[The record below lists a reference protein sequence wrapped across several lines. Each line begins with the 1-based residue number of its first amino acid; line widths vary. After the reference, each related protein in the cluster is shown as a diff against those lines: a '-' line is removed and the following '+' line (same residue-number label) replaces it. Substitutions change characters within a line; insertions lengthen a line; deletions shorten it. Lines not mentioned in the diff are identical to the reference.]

1 MGGSF
6 RRWGLKIFSLCA
18 ELTVPF
24 RVFLSRMPHELFLQ
38 GRPLSA
44 PDLAQIQRWLAEH
57 PAWHRTRLSRELCM
71 LWHWR
76 NEAGQLED
84 MACRSLLL
92 KLQARGWIALPPRQR
107 PAVNG
112 QRNRPGV
119 AGSYDTAPL
128 QTELAALRPLRV
140 EPLGPASPDL
150 GLFQGLLQQHH
161 YLGQRNC
168 VGENLKYLVRD
179 RQDRPL
185 ACLLF
190 GSAAWQCQ
198 PRDAFL
204 GWSPAQ
210 RQRHL
215 SRLTNNTRFL
225 ILPWVRVPHLA
236 RSGGQCDSEPTVAL
250 EDFPD
255 LPQSARM
262 AAVSLGLF
270 SPKARVAIKAP
281 ISGKCGAPVFQ
292 WFHQRDASVLQLGRL
307 LPGSGYFLQNQLSM
321 IFFLAHRKAFDPMFC
336 ARRDRPW
343 AR

>member
-1 MGGSF
+1 
-6 RRWGLKIFSLCA
+6 
-18 ELTVPF
+18 
-24 RVFLSRMPHELFLQ
+24 MPHELFVQ

-57 PAWHRTRLSRELCM
+57 PSWHRTRLSRELCV

-76 NEAGQLED
+76 NEAGQLKD

-92 KLQARGWIALPPRQR
+92 KLQERGLLVLPPRQR

-119 AGSYDTAPL
+119 VVSYDTAPL

-179 RQDRPL
+179 CQGRPL

-204 GWSPAQ
+204 GWSQVQ
-210 RQRHL
+210 RRRHL

-236 RSGGQCDSEPTVAL
+236 SHVLSRVIRRLSRDWQEKYGHPL
-250 EDFPD
+250 EVVETF
-255 LPQSARM
+255 
-262 AAVSLGLF
+262 VE
-270 SPKARVAIKAP
+270 
-281 ISGKCGAPVFQ
+281 
-292 WFHQRDASVLQLGRL
+292 
-307 LPGSGYFLQNQLSM
+307 
-321 IFFLAHRKAFDPMFC
+321 
-336 ARRDRPW
+336 RDRFAGTAYRAAGWQPVG
-343 AR
+343 ATTGRGRNGGHEASRPVKEVYLRPLRPDFRRRLCV